1 MSQIFRNDEEDSIKA
16 YPFSSNDDDDNS
28 FRSDYT
34 PERKQFP
41 LINKRLIN
49 LTSQNEDPNE
59 GQNNSIEK
67 EDEDAIQNKP
77 QLMKEDSENIEG
89 ELDFKNDSPLAD
101 LHIPNL
107 PQIIDKEQIQKE
119 IQNEKENN
127 NSDNA
132 YKNTR
137 FTSKEENIIN
147 NPILIS
153 SQTKKPQIRIDYA
166 IKNFKTHFS
175 NFIKQSANELIKKS
189 DLPKILKKIQLSSP
203 NRISFTG
210 NPTEKDNYKFLSFT
224 VEEMFCY
231 YKNEKCQV
239 SHQKS
244 NKENIKT
251 ILQYIE
257 GSKNEG
263 KYQNVKSFFKMSLKD
278 AYTLFYNSPNFQK
291 YAADPKTIVLDKEFQ
306 AEKHFSLLEK
316 NAFIKT
322 FEMNR
327 KK

>member
-1 MSQIFRNDEEDSIKA
+1 MNQYYRNDEEESLKIF
-16 YPFSSNDDDDNS
+16 PFSSDDNC
-28 FRSDYT
+28 FQSDYS
-34 PERKQFP
+34 PEREQFP
-41 LINKRLIN
+41 LNNSHFIF
-49 LTSQNEDPNE
+49 LTKENEDPNDLL
-59 GQNNSIEK
+59 NKSIEK
-67 EDEDAIQNKP
+67 GDEDTIQNML
-77 QLMKEDSENIEG
+77 QIMKKDSENNEG
-89 ELDFKNDSPLAD
+89 ELSFKNDNPFVPLN
-101 LHIPNL
+101 IPIL
-107 PQIIDKEQIQKE
+107 PQIDDKEQIQREK
-119 IQNEKENN
+119 QNEKENN